1 VLNADQILV
10 LDKGEIA
17 ARGVHEELLASSE
30 LYAQIYS
37 SQLQDERD
45 LHADLAVPQEA
56 KL

>member
-1 VLNADQILV
+1 
-10 LDKGEIA
+10 
-17 ARGVHEELLASSE
+17 VHEEMLDSSE

-45 LHADLAVPQEA
+45 LHADLAVPQEV